1 MVKTEI
7 IYAILAFAFLVIA
20 IVGFW
25 MQIWWLGV
33 GALILAIVF
42 ARFAQIGWES
52 TKALEKSDLLRSI
65 RF

>member
-25 MQIWWLGV
+25 MQIWWLGI
-33 GALILAIVF
+33 GGIILAIFF
-42 ARFAQIGWES
+42 ARLAQISWES
-52 TKALEKSDLLRSI
+52 TKALEKNDLLQTMRI
-65 RF
+65 